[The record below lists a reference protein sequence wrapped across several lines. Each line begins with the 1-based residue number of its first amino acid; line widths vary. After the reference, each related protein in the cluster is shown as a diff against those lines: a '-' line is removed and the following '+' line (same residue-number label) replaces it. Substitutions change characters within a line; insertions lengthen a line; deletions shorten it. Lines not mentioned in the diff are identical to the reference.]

1 MQHLHSVHVPGTA
14 LSMVALFIS
23 VADPEGVPWVPWN
36 PSFEG
41 LPSKKIY
48 AKTFYLYTT
57 LTLELCTSTS
67 TVATMHVCQ
76 LLHQEFD
83 MRMAY
88 VQVYQEHMATIE
100 TKREASN

>member
-41 LPSKKIY
+41 LPSKI
-48 AKTFYLYTT
+48 LCENVLPIHYTHT
-57 LTLELCTSTS
+57 GAMYFSFNSGNNARVSTP
-67 TVATMHVCQ
+67 
-76 LLHQEFD
+76 
-83 MRMAY
+83 
-88 VQVYQEHMATIE
+88 
-100 TKREASN
+100 ASRI